1 MTIILLA
8 LSEKD
13 EETYTIIHACQLR
26 QTIHDAASF
35 AAAPPPLLP
44 PPPPRMALACAMA
57 LLRRLHT
64 LRMHA
69 LQPMRTTA

>member
-35 AAAPPPLLP
+35 TAAPPPP
-44 PPPPRMALACAMA
+44 PPLLMALACAMA